1 MSLGGAGNMIR
12 DMNGSVGLS
21 REYGNVSHDTLPYFC
36 CRMPSAGWRTRRV
49 SGLAGSSGENV
60 SQRPWKRATGQP
72 CRKTGRSAGSPADH
86 ARSGC
91 ADPVRSPAESRPY
104 DVSIKFIRQG
114 LLFLRKTFY
123 LVANFDAFGKKGAF
137 FLNAEII
144 DLKASINYIIT
155 CKACPKLVSGL
166 NH

>member
-1 MSLGGAGNMIR
+1 MIR

-21 REYGNVSHDTLPYFC
+21 RENGNVSRDTLPYFVVAC
-36 CRMPSAGWRTRRV
+36 LRPVGEQGGYRDLPGRV
-49 SGLAGSSGENV
+49 ENV
-60 SQRPWKRATGQP
+60 SRAMRKRATGQP

>member
-1 MSLGGAGNMIR
+1 MIR

-21 REYGNVSHDTLPYFC
+21 REYGNVSHDTLPYFVVACLRPVGEQGGYWDLPGRVGKTYRGC
-36 CRMPSAGWRTRRV
+36 CGKERPGSLVGKLAEVPVYPTRFAVFAKNFLSCNKFRRIRKGR
-49 SGLAGSSGENV
+49 GL
-60 SQRPWKRATGQP
+60 
-72 CRKTGRSAGSPADH
+72 
-86 ARSGC
+86 
-91 ADPVRSPAESRPY
+91 
-104 DVSIKFIRQG
+104 
-114 LLFLRKTFY
+114 
-123 LVANFDAFGKKGAF
+123 

>member
-1 MSLGGAGNMIR
+1 MIR

-21 REYGNVSHDTLPYFC
+21 RENGNVSRDTLPYFVVAC
-36 CRMPSAGWRTRRV
+36 LRPVGEQGGYRDLPGRV
-49 SGLAGSSGENV
+49 GKTYRELM
-60 SQRPWKRATGQP
+60 RKRATGQP

>member
-1 MSLGGAGNMIR
+1 MSFGGA
-12 DMNGSVGLS
+12 
-21 REYGNVSHDTLPYFC
+21 REYDKRHERLRRAENGNVSYDTLPYFVVAC
-36 CRMPSAGWRTRRV
+36 LRPVGEQGGYRDLPGRVGKTYRELCGKERPGSLVGKQAEVPVLRRITPGPV
-49 SGLAGSSGENV
+49 VRIRSGL
-60 SQRPWKRATGQP
+60 
-72 CRKTGRSAGSPADH
+72 
-86 ARSGC
+86 
-91 ADPVRSPAESRPY
+91 RPY

-123 LVANFDAFGKKGAF
+123 LAANFDAFGKKGAF

>member
-1 MSLGGAGNMIR
+1 MAMCHTTHCHILLSHAFGRLANKEGIGTCRVEWGQRIAAVVEKSDRAALSENWPKCRFSGG
-12 DMNGSVGLS
+12 S
-21 REYGNVSHDTLPYFC
+21 R
-36 CRMPSAGWRTRRV
+36 
-49 SGLAGSSGENV
+49 
-60 SQRPWKRATGQP
+60 
-72 CRKTGRSAGSPADH
+72 
-86 ARSGC
+86 
-91 ADPVRSPAESRPY
+91 PVRSPAESRPY

-123 LVANFDAFGKKGAF
+123 LVTNFDAFGKEGAF
-137 FLNAEII
+137 FLSAEII

>member
-1 MSLGGAGNMIR
+1 MIR

-21 REYGNVSHDTLPYFC
+21 RENGNVSRDTLPYFVVAC
-36 CRMPSAGWRTRRV
+36 LRPVGEQ
-49 SGLAGSSGENV
+49 GENV
-60 SQRPWKRATGQP
+60 SRAMRKRATGQP

-155 CKACPKLVSGL
+155 CKACPKLVSRL

>member
-1 MSLGGAGNMIR
+1 MIR

-21 REYGNVSHDTLPYFC
+21 REYGNVSHDTLPYFVVAC
-36 CRMPSAGWRTRRV
+36 LRPVGEQGGYRDLPGRVGKTYRRDRGKERPGSLV
-49 SGLAGSSGENV
+49 GKQAEVRFSGGS
-60 SQRPWKRATGQP
+60 R
-72 CRKTGRSAGSPADH
+72 
-86 ARSGC
+86 RSGC